1 MTEAALD
8 PRVSGALTR
17 YRVMAVITGTFL
29 LTLLTLTA
37 IKYIQ
42 QADGGSANSTLLT
55 VQGAVG
61 IIHGWIYVIY
71 LVTTIHLWLLMHW
84 GLGRL
89 VIMGLGGIVPF
100 LSFILEHRF
109 ALEVKAARAGTLEA

>member
-1 MTEAALD
+1 MTDAALD

-42 QADGGSANSTLLT
+42 QAGGGTANSTLLT

-71 LVTTIHLWLLMHW
+71 LITTIHLWLLMHW

-89 VIMGLGGIVPF
+89 VVMGLGGIVPF
-100 LSFILEHRF
+100 LSNSRYSLRKTS
-109 ALEVKAARAGTLEA
+109 AS